1 LAGAVSGLPT
11 DDVFYFGNVI
21 GDTGNEP
28 SNAVVNL
35 QDVSLT
41 RENQSGFGF
50 VGIESAFDFDRSGR
64 VTLVDVAL
72 ARENQS
78 GFAQVN
84 LITPGSAKNKGVGG
98 DSKKSL
104 VLDPPSSDFKMIPQF
119 QLGEDSGVQA
129 IEGSEQEKLT
139 LLGGSD
145 SDGLGGS
152 VLQSDAGIEFDSI
165 VGGQGDDSE
174 SRGLLDDVF
183 GEFDLLAL

>member
-84 LITPGSAKNKGVGG
+84 LITPGSAKNKGIDG

-119 QLGEDSGVQA
+119 QLGKDSGVQA
-129 IEGSEQEKLT
+129 IEEQERLM
-139 LLGGSD
+139 LLGDSN
-145 SDGLGGS
+145 SDGLGDS
-152 VLQSDAGIEFDSI
+152 VLQSDNGLEFDTI
-165 VGGQGDDSE
+165 VGGQGEDSE